1 MVAGAR
7 GRAPAAGRQAVRGS
21 ASEWGSVP
29 ARVRASAVVQEPAP
43 AGEPGLACVLVAVRG
58 WATARDREPDPE
70 QAKAMEQARVRA
82 TEQAPGQEPA
92 EAWALQPGRAR
103 GPEPAQWGSPVAVM
117 AQVPGPEKASVQPAQ
132 GPEKALERREPAM
145 ALMRRGAPAGAA
157 MVAWGR
163 RAGLA

>member
-1 MVAGAR
+1 MRAEASAQAPVPARSTVPVQGWGRVTETVPEAGAR
-7 GRAPAAGRQAVRGS
+7 VSAAAK
-21 ASEWGSVP
+21 
-29 ARVRASAVVQEPAP
+29 EPAP
-43 AGEPGLACVLVAVRG
+43 AGEPGLVYAQVVVRG
-58 WATARDREPDPE
+58 WATARDREPGPE
-70 QAKAMEQARVRA
+70 QATAMEQATA
-82 TEQAPGQEPA
+82 KAPGQEPA

-103 GPEPAQWGSPVAVM
+103 GPETEQPGAPVAVM